1 MDQLEEINYF
11 ATTIYAVEKTEFLEP
26 VRAISDKYLELSKE
40 SMGKKMT
47 VMTYDFSNEPQALE
61 FAQYVSQ
68 TAWNILASQ
77 GYAMESMVTY
87 FTEMWTQEHNFQSS
101 MEQHFHGGGAQISA
115 FYFLEVPD
123 KACKLVIYDPRAAKV
138 IINLPQADEDKL
150 TPASPF
156 GVFTPREGVIIFTPA
171 WLPHSFSRNM
181 NSEKPMKFVHM
192 NISVAP
198 AQQVTPQVSKPEVE
212 II

>member
-11 ATTIYAVEKTEFLEP
+11 ATTIYAVEKTEFLDP
-26 VRAISDKYLELSKE
+26 IRAISNKYLEESKNCL
-40 SMGKKMT
+40 GKNMT
-47 VMTYDFSNEPQALE
+47 VMTQNFSNDPEALE

-77 GYAMESMVTY
+77 GYAMNDGVTY

-101 MEQHFHGGGAQISA
+101 MEQHFHGNGAQISA

-123 KACKLVIYDPRAAKV
+123 NACKLLVYDPRAAKV
-138 IINLPQADEDKL
+138 IINLPQADADKM

-156 GVFTPREGVIIFTPA
+156 GVFTPKEGVIIFTPA

-198 AQQVTPQVSKPEVE
+198 APQAEDPMVE

>member
-11 ATTIYAVEKTEFLEP
+11 ATTIYAVEKRDFLSP
-26 VRAISDKYLELSKE
+26 ILAISDKYLEESKNCL
-40 SMGKKMT
+40 GKNMT
-47 VMTYDFSNEPQALE
+47 VMTQNFSTDPEALE

-77 GYAMESMVTY
+77 GYAMNDGVTY

-101 MEQHFHGGGAQISA
+101 MDQHFHGNGAQISA

-138 IINLPQADEDKL
+138 IINLPQADEDKM

-156 GVFTPREGVIIFTPA
+156 GVFTPKEGVIIFTPA

-192 NISVAP
+192 NIAVA
-198 AQQVTPQVSKPEVE
+198 AAPQGAEPEVE
-212 II
+212 IL

>member
-1 MDQLEEINYF
+1 MDSLEEHNYF
-11 ATTIYAVEKTEFLEP
+11 ATTIYAVEKAEFLEP
-26 VRAISDKYLELSKE
+26 IRSISNKYLEDSK
-40 SMGKKMT
+40 SQTGKKMT
-47 VMTYDFSNEPQALE
+47 VMTENFSNDPEALG

-68 TAWNILASQ
+68 SAWNILASQ
-77 GYAMESMVTY
+77 GYAMDGLVTY
-87 FTEMWTQEHNFQSS
+87 FTEMWTQEHNFQSN

-123 KACKLVIYDPRAAKV
+123 KGCKLIIYDPRQSKV
-138 IINLPQADEDKL
+138 IINLPQADDDKL
-150 TPASPF
+150 TPASPY
-156 GVFTPREGVIIFTPA
+156 GVFSPKEGVIIFTPA
-171 WLPHSFSRNM
+171 WLPHSFSRNL

-198 AQQVTPQVSKPEVE
+198 APEPEVE

>member
-11 ATTIYAVEKTEFLEP
+11 ATTVYAVEKTEFLEP
-26 VRAISDKYLELSKE
+26 IRAISDKYLEESKNCL
-40 SMGKKMT
+40 GKNMT
-47 VMTYDFSNEPQALE
+47 VMTQNFSNDAEALE

-77 GYAMESMVTY
+77 GYAMDNGVTY

-101 MEQHFHGGGAQISA
+101 MEQHFHGNGAQISA

-138 IINLPQADEDKL
+138 IINLPQADPDTM

-156 GVFTPREGVIIFTPA
+156 GVFTPKEGVIIFTPA

-192 NISVAP
+192 NIAVAP
-198 AQQVTPQVSKPEVE
+198 AQQVTPQVTKPEVE

>member
-11 ATTIYAVEKTEFLEP
+11 ATTIYAVEKRDFLSP
-26 VRAISDKYLELSKE
+26 IRAISDKYLEESKNCL
-40 SMGKKMT
+40 GKNMT
-47 VMTYDFSNEPQALE
+47 VMTQNFSNDAEALE

-77 GYAMESMVTY
+77 GYAMNDGVTY

-101 MEQHFHGGGAQISA
+101 MDQHFHGNGAQISA

-138 IINLPQADEDKL
+138 IINLPQADADKM

-156 GVFTPREGVIIFTPA
+156 GVFTPKEGVIIFTPA

-192 NISVAP
+192 NIAVA
-198 AQQVTPQVSKPEVE
+198 AAPQAAEPEVE

>member
-11 ATTIYAVEKTEFLEP
+11 ATTIYAVEKTEFLKP
-26 VRAISDKYLELSKE
+26 IRAISDKYLEESKNCL
-40 SMGKKMT
+40 GKNMT
-47 VMTYDFSNEPQALE
+47 VMTQNFSNDAEALE

-77 GYAMESMVTY
+77 GYAMNDGVTY

-101 MEQHFHGGGAQISA
+101 MEQHFHGNGAQISA

-138 IINLPQADEDKL
+138 IINLPQADADTM
-150 TPASPF
+150 TPASPY
-156 GVFTPREGVIIFTPA
+156 GVFSPKEGVIIFTPA

-192 NISVAP
+192 NIAVA
-198 AQQVTPQVSKPEVE
+198 AAPQAAEPEVE
-212 II
+212 IL

>member
-11 ATTIYAVEKTEFLEP
+11 ATTIYAVEKTEFLDP
-26 VRAISDKYLELSKE
+26 IRAVSDKYLSDSKIIN
-40 SMGKKMT
+40 GKNMT
-47 VMTYDFSNEPQALE
+47 VMTHDFSNEPQALG

-77 GYAMESMVTY
+77 GYAMNDGVTY

-101 MEQHFHGGGAQISA
+101 MDQHFHGNGAQISA

-123 KACKLVIYDPRAAKV
+123 NACKLLVYDPRAAKV
-138 IINLPQADEDKL
+138 IINLPQADADKM

-156 GVFTPREGVIIFTPA
+156 GVFTPKEGVIIFTPA

-192 NISVAP
+192 NISVA
-198 AQQVTPQVSKPEVE
+198 AAPQAEDPMVE

>member
-26 VRAISDKYLELSKE
+26 IRAISDKYLEESKNCL
-40 SMGKKMT
+40 GKNMT
-47 VMTYDFSNEPQALE
+47 VMTQNFSNDAEALE

-77 GYAMESMVTY
+77 GYAMNDGVTY

-101 MEQHFHGGGAQISA
+101 MDQHFHGGGAQISA

-138 IINLPQADEDKL
+138 IINLPQADADKM

-156 GVFTPREGVIIFTPA
+156 GVFSPKEGVIIFTPA

-192 NISVAP
+192 NIAVA
-198 AQQVTPQVSKPEVE
+198 AAPQAAEPEVE

>member
-11 ATTIYAVEKTEFLEP
+11 ATTIYAVEKRDFLSP
-26 VRAISDKYLELSKE
+26 IRAISDKYLEESKNCL
-40 SMGKKMT
+40 GKNMT
-47 VMTYDFSNEPQALE
+47 VMTQNFSNDPEALE

-77 GYAMESMVTY
+77 GYAMNDGVTY

-101 MEQHFHGGGAQISA
+101 MDQHFHGNGAQISA

-123 KACKLVIYDPRAAKV
+123 KACKLIVYDPRAAKV
-138 IINLPQADEDKL
+138 IINLPQADADKM

-156 GVFTPREGVIIFTPA
+156 GVFSPKEGVIIFTPA

-192 NISVAP
+192 NIAVA
-198 AQQVTPQVSKPEVE
+198 AAPQAEDPMVE

>member
-11 ATTIYAVEKTEFLEP
+11 ATTIYAVEKTEFLKP
-26 VRAISDKYLELSKE
+26 IRAISDKYLEESKNCL
-40 SMGKKMT
+40 GKNMT
-47 VMTYDFSNEPQALE
+47 VMTQNFSNDAEALE

-77 GYAMESMVTY
+77 GYAMNDGVTY

-101 MEQHFHGGGAQISA
+101 MEQHFHGNGAQISA

-138 IINLPQADEDKL
+138 IINLPQADADKM

-156 GVFTPREGVIIFTPA
+156 GVFSPKEGVIIFTPA

-192 NISVAP
+192 NIAVA
-198 AQQVTPQVSKPEVE
+198 AAPQAAEPEVE
-212 II
+212 IL

>member
-11 ATTIYAVEKTEFLEP
+11 ATTIYAVEKTEFLDP
-26 VRAISDKYLELSKE
+26 IRAVSDKYLSDSKLSH
-40 SMGKKMT
+40 GKTMT
-47 VMTYDFSNEPQALE
+47 VMTHDFSNEPQALG

-77 GYAMESMVTY
+77 GYAMNDGVTY
-87 FTEMWTQEHNFQSS
+87 FTEMWTQEHNYQSS
-101 MEQHFHGGGAQISA
+101 MEQHFHGNGAQISA

-123 KACKLVIYDPRAAKV
+123 NACKLVIYDPRAAKV
-138 IINLPQADEDKL
+138 IINLPQADEDKM

-156 GVFTPREGVIIFTPA
+156 GVFTPREGVIIFTPS

-181 NSEKPMKFVHM
+181 NAEKPMKFVHM
-192 NISVAP
+192 NIAVA
-198 AQQVTPQVSKPEVE
+198 AAPQAAEPEVE

>member
-11 ATTIYAVEKTEFLEP
+11 ATTIYAVEKRDFLSP
-26 VRAISDKYLELSKE
+26 IRAISDKYLEESKNCL
-40 SMGKKMT
+40 GKNMT
-47 VMTYDFSNEPQALE
+47 VMTQNFSTDPEALE

-77 GYAMESMVTY
+77 GYAMNDGVTY

-101 MEQHFHGGGAQISA
+101 MDQHFHGNGAQISA

-123 KACKLVIYDPRAAKV
+123 KACKLIVYDPRAAKV
-138 IINLPQADEDKL
+138 IINLPQADADKM

-156 GVFTPREGVIIFTPA
+156 GVFTPKEGVIIFTPA

-192 NISVAP
+192 NIAVAP
-198 AQQVTPQVSKPEVE
+198 APQAADPMVEV
-212 II
+212 I

>member
-11 ATTIYAVEKTEFLEP
+11 ATTIYAVEKRDFLSP
-26 VRAISDKYLELSKE
+26 ILAISDKYLEESKNCL
-40 SMGKKMT
+40 GKNMT
-47 VMTYDFSNEPQALE
+47 VMTQNFSTDPEALE

-77 GYAMESMVTY
+77 GYAMDNGVTY

-101 MEQHFHGGGAQISA
+101 MDQHFHGNGAQISA

-138 IINLPQADEDKL
+138 IINLPQADEDKM

-156 GVFTPREGVIIFTPA
+156 GVFTPKEGVIIFTPA

-198 AQQVTPQVSKPEVE
+198 APQAAEPMVE

>member
-11 ATTIYAVEKTEFLEP
+11 ATTIYAVEKRDFLSP
-26 VRAISDKYLELSKE
+26 IRAISDKYLEESKNCL
-40 SMGKKMT
+40 GKNMT
-47 VMTYDFSNEPQALE
+47 VMTQNFSNDPEALE

-77 GYAMESMVTY
+77 GYAMNDGVTY

-101 MEQHFHGGGAQISA
+101 MDQHFHGNGAQISA

-123 KACKLVIYDPRAAKV
+123 NACKLLVYDPRAAKV
-138 IINLPQADEDKL
+138 IINLPQADADKM

-156 GVFTPREGVIIFTPA
+156 GVFTPKEGVIIFTPA

-192 NISVAP
+192 NIAVAP
-198 AQQVTPQVSKPEVE
+198 APQIPELEVE

>member
-11 ATTIYAVEKTEFLEP
+11 ATTIYAVEKTEFLKP
-26 VRAISDKYLELSKE
+26 IRAISDKYLEESKNCL
-40 SMGKKMT
+40 GKNMT
-47 VMTYDFSNEPQALE
+47 VMTQNFSNNPEALE

-77 GYAMESMVTY
+77 GYAMNDGVTY

-101 MEQHFHGGGAQISA
+101 MDQHFHGNGAQISA

-123 KACKLVIYDPRAAKV
+123 KACKLIVYDPRAAKV
-138 IINLPQADEDKL
+138 IINLPQADADKM

-156 GVFTPREGVIIFTPA
+156 GVFTPKEGVIIFTPA

-192 NISVAP
+192 NIAVA
-198 AQQVTPQVSKPEVE
+198 AAPQTEDPMVE

>member
-1 MDQLEEINYF
+1 MDHLEEINYF

-26 VRAISDKYLELSKE
+26 IRAISDKYLEESKNCL
-40 SMGKKMT
+40 GRNMT
-47 VMTYDFSNEPQALE
+47 VMTQNFSTDSEALE

-77 GYAMESMVTY
+77 GYAIDHGVTY

-101 MEQHFHGGGAQISA
+101 MDQHFHGNGAQISA

-123 KACKLVIYDPRAAKV
+123 KACKLIVYDPRASKV
-138 IINLPQADEDKL
+138 IINLPQADADKM

-156 GVFTPREGVIIFTPA
+156 GVFTPKEGVIIFTPA

-192 NISVAP
+192 NIAVAP
-198 AQQVTPQVSKPEVE
+198 APQIPELEVE

>member
-11 ATTIYAVEKTEFLEP
+11 ATTIYAVEKRDFLSP
-26 VRAISDKYLELSKE
+26 ILAISDKYLEESKNCL
-40 SMGKKMT
+40 GKNMT
-47 VMTYDFSNEPQALE
+47 VMTQNFSTDPEALE

-77 GYAMESMVTY
+77 GYAMNDGVTY

-101 MEQHFHGGGAQISA
+101 MDQHFHGGGAQISA

-123 KACKLVIYDPRAAKV
+123 NACKLLVYDPRAAKV
-138 IINLPQADEDKL
+138 IINLPQADADKM

-156 GVFTPREGVIIFTPA
+156 GVFTPKEGVIIFTPA

-192 NISVAP
+192 NIAVA
-198 AQQVTPQVSKPEVE
+198 AAPQAADPMVE

>member
-11 ATTIYAVEKTEFLEP
+11 ATTIYAVEKTEFLDP
-26 VRAISDKYLELSKE
+26 IRAVSDKYLSDSKLSH
-40 SMGKKMT
+40 GKTMT
-47 VMTYDFSNEPQALE
+47 VMTHDFSNEPQALG

-77 GYAMESMVTY
+77 GYAMESMVTF

-101 MEQHFHGGGAQISA
+101 MEQHFHGNGAQISA

-138 IINLPQADEDKL
+138 IINLPQADPDVM

-156 GVFTPREGVIIFTPA
+156 GVFTPKEGVIIFTPA

-192 NISVAP
+192 NIAVAP
-198 AQQVTPQVSKPEVE
+198 APQAEEPEVE